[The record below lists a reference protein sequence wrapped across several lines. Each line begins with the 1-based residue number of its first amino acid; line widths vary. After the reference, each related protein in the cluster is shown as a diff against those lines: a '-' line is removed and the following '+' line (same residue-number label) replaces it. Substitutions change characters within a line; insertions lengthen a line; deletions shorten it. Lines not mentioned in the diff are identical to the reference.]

1 MLTGTIDMNTK
12 KKNKITI
19 EWYIVAKDFI
29 RNFWILVL
37 SVIMGYM
44 GIYIVSHKIYTPE
57 YTSGATLVV
66 NASGA
71 VGGSYSLYTVASEMA
86 GVLTNIFSQPVIK
99 ERAAESVGADSF
111 DGEVSASVLSD
122 TNFISLKVTAD
133 NPQKAYELLTGILNV
148 YPELS
153 KNVFA
158 NARMSVLRTPSMP
171 QAPSN
176 TISDENRG
184 LVVSACFILAATAI
198 FVLSVTRDTVKN
210 ESDFNEKIDSKLLGT
225 IMHEDKKLTLRD
237 RKIKKKKGL
246 LLHSNAFISLRFA
259 EGFHKIAARIEFLQ
273 HRDSSKVFAVTSVAE
288 NEGKST
294 IAANIAVSLADRGN
308 KVVLVDM
315 DGKKPALYKIFE
327 TEYAENR
334 ELSDFFDGKISS
346 KEFRL
351 KRYKKSSLY
360 LALNTKPGVNHNKW
374 LESGVAE
381 RFIRN
386 LKNKFDYVIID
397 TAPISL
403 DASVT
408 DTVKMVDKTLIVV
421 RTDKVKVSV
430 INDAVENIKKLGG
443 NPAGCIL
450 NDAFPKVM
458 PFFFSGDDTGAYYIT
473 GYGRYRGYGK
483 YGKYRGY
490 GKYGKYSKYGKY
502 GAYGSYG
509 YYSED
514 SDEELPADLLS
525 NT

>member
-1 MLTGTIDMNTK
+1 MNNK

-29 RNFWILVL
+29 RNSWILLMSVL
-37 SVIMGYM
+37 IGYM

-57 YTSGATLVV
+57 YTSSATLVV

-71 VGGSYSLYTVASEMA
+71 VGGSYSLYSVSSEMA
-86 GVLTNIFSQPVIK
+86 NVLTNIFSQPAMK
-99 ERAAESVGADSF
+99 DRAAESVGADGF
-111 DGEVSASVLSD
+111 DGEVSASVMAE
-122 TNFISLKVTAD
+122 TNFILLNVTAD

-158 NARMSVLRTPSMP
+158 NARMTVVRTPSMP

-176 TISDENRG
+176 SISDENRG
-184 LVVSACFILAATAI
+184 LVVSSCFILAATAI
-198 FVLSVTRDTVKN
+198 FILSITRDTVKN
-210 ESDFNEKIDSKLLGT
+210 ETDFNEKIDSRLLGT

-237 RKIKKKKGL
+237 KKLKKKKGL

-308 KVVLVDM
+308 KVVLVDL

-327 TEYAENR
+327 EEYTENR

-346 KEFRL
+346 KDFRL
-351 KRYKKSSLY
+351 RRYKKSSLY
-360 LALNTKPGVNHNKW
+360 LAINTKASENHNKW

-386 LKNKFDYVIID
+386 LKNKFDYVIVD
-397 TAPISL
+397 TAPITL

-408 DTVKMVDKTLIVV
+408 GTVKMVDKTLLVV

-430 INDAVENIKKLGG
+430 INDTIDNIKKLGG
-443 NPAGCIL
+443 DTAGCVL
-450 NDAFPKVM
+450 NDIFPKVM
-458 PFFFSGDDTGAYYIT
+458 PFFFSGDDMGGYYST
-473 GYGRYRGYGK
+473 GYGKYRGYGK
-483 YGKYRGY
+483 YGKYKGY

-514 SDEELPADLLS
+514 NDDEIPADLLS